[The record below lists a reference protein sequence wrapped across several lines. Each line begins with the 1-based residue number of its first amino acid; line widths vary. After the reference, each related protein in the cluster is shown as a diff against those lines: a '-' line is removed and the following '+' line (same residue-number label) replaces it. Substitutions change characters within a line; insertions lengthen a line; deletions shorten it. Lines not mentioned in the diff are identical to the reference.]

1 MLGSKLPLDM
11 ANADENWGY
20 LEVGIS
26 GGASRLITCRSA
38 APIRILNPHVRA
50 SSCHVLVSNYGGGLV
65 DGDRVRMKVICR
77 NGARLHI
84 GSVGNLQVYKSP
96 IKGSAQTIKGVLE
109 ENTLCVLNADPV
121 VLHSGSQFEQKQ
133 EWNVHP
139 ESSLLVAEWVLAG
152 RLETGERFAFR
163 KYVSE
168 FTAFVDGNPLVD
180 DRFEFQPDH
189 LDYRDPALFSGLACL
204 LKVYMVGHQWAPLE
218 SLLSKE
224 IDRYRKSDS
233 QTMASIH
240 PVQRHGYI
248 LRALANNRGSLTWI
262 TDRIYEFMSQEEY
275 LGFNP
280 AERKY

>member
-11 ANADENWGY
+11 ANAEGNWSY

-38 APIRILNPHVRA
+38 APIRILNPHVQA

-65 DGDRVRMKVICR
+65 DGDSVRINVICR

-84 GSVGNLQVYKSP
+84 GSVGNLQIYGSP
-96 IKGSAQTIKGVLE
+96 IKGSSQTVKGVLE
-109 ENTLCVLNADPV
+109 GNTLCVLNADPV
-121 VLHSGSQFEQKQ
+121 VLHSGSHFEQKQ

-139 ESSLLVAEWVLAG
+139 ESSLLVTEWVLAG
-152 RLETGERFAFR
+152 RLETGERFAFDR
-163 KYVSE
+163 YFSE
-168 FTAFVDGNPLVD
+168 FTALIDSNPLVD

-204 LKVYMVGHQWAPLE
+204 LNVYMVGHQWAPLE
-218 SLLSKE
+218 DLLAKE

-233 QTMASIH
+233 QTLASIH
-240 PVQRHGYI
+240 SVQRHGYI
-248 LRALANNRGSLTWI
+248 LRALANNRTSLTWI
-262 TDRIYEFMSQEEY
+262 TDRIYEFTSQQDY